1 MITFSKDLSEKIA
14 EAVRDA
20 LTRVG
25 ANEEIT
31 KYLIAST
38 QATVQE
44 ILKDADSDCKKNY
57 DDTSNKL
64 QVLENRMIEQ
74 EKEFEKLAKPL
85 TLMKALMYEKEGESY
100 EELK

>member
-44 ILKDADSDCKKNY
+44 VLKDADSDCWI
-57 DDTSNKL
+57 L
-64 QVLENRMIEQ
+64 
-74 EKEFEKLAKPL
+74 
-85 TLMKALMYEKEGESY
+85 
-100 EELK
+100 